1 MSKITIVDL
10 EVFFNVGIT
19 DEERATPQRL
29 LVTVDMEY
37 DFSAAAVSDRITRTV
52 DYSRVAGR
60 ILKYGKS
67 RRWKLIEK
75 LANDLA
81 DMILSEFKPQGVT
94 VEVKKF
100 PIPEARFVSVSLSKG
115 RSAAGTVK
123 RTASDSP

>member
-19 DEERATPQRL
+19 DEERAKPQRL

-37 DFSAAAVSDRITRTV
+37 DFSAAAVSDSITRTV

-60 ILKYGKS
+60 ILKYGEGRK
-67 RRWKLIEK
+67 WKLIEK
-75 LANDLA
+75 LASDLA
-81 DMILSEFKPQGVT
+81 DMILSRFNPQGVT

-100 PIPEARFVSVSLSKG
+100 PIPQARYVSVSLSK
-115 RSAAGTVK
+115 RRAATGKVN
-123 RTASDSP
+123 RTASDSR